1 VPDASSVRHPI
12 FARFFD
18 RLSRLMEREVGEH
31 RQELLAGLSG
41 RVVEIGAGNGMNF
54 QHYPPTVEEV
64 VALEPEAYLRAKADA
79 AARDALV
86 PVTVRDGVADPL
98 PLQDDSVDAAIA
110 SLVLCTVPDPG
121 RALVELRRVL
131 KPGGELR
138 FLEHVRSDRPRKAR
152 IQAWLDRSGI
162 WPRVGGGCHC
172 ARDTLGAIE
181 GAGFRVD
188 RLRSLDFGPSWVITN
203 PHVLG
208 VARTPEVSAEAT
220 KSQSSAP

>member
-1 VPDASSVRHPI
+1 VPYASSVRHPI

-41 RVVEIGAGNGMNF
+41 RVLEIGAGNGMNF
-54 QHYPPTVEEV
+54 QHYPATVEEV

-79 AARDALV
+79 AARDARV

-98 PLQDDSVDAAIA
+98 PLQDDSFDAAIA

-121 RALVELRRVL
+121 SALGELQRVL

-172 ARDTLGAIE
+172 ARDTVGAIDA
-181 GAGFRVD
+181 AGFQIKRVQRID
-188 RLRSLDFGPSWVITN
+188 VGPSWIVTN

-208 VARTPEVSAEAT
+208 VARTPEVSAEPPT
-220 KSQSSAP
+220 SQRSAP